1 MSSETLSQ
9 EEIDLL
15 FDGQRAPAPAARRT
29 RPPDVQVYDF
39 RRPSRISK
47 DRQRSLEAMYDLLA
61 KTLEN
66 WLTGRV
72 RSQVEMNLLEVQQ
85 FSFGEFVMSLPTPC
99 SSFVFDIADSGGQQ
113 GVIDFGPELA
123 FYLVDRLLGGSGP
136 PVVLEQALTPLERTM
151 VWIAAERITNLLSE
165 IWRDHVKLDLELSRF
180 ESIPDMLQIA
190 NREDPVLVANIEV
203 SADGMRSPLLVCLPF
218 GVLEKFFTTSGC
230 SGSTGRAARTGIGS
244 STGARSRRRCGRRG
258 CRSPRGC
265 RNSSCLSN
273 SSPRCVPAACCCRGT
288 RRTRKWRSSSR
299 GRSGIGRRCGA
310 RDGSWPCASPTSSEV
325 APWRRRTTLEAG

>member
-136 PVVLEQALTPLERTM
+136 PVVLERALTPLERTM

-218 GVLEKFFTTSGC
+218 GVLEKFFTTSGVQRIHRPRGADRDREFDRRAIEASVRQTRVPVSARLPEFELSIEQLSTLRPGSVLL
-230 SGSTGRAARTGIGS
+230 SGHPSDAEVEVFIAGQKRYRAAVRRTGRKLAVCITDE
-244 STGARSRRRCGRRG
+244 
-258 CRSPRGC
+258 
-265 RNSSCLSN
+265 L
-273 SSPRCVPAACCCRGT
+273 
-288 RRTRKWRSSSR
+288 
-299 GRSGIGRRCGA
+299 
-310 RDGSWPCASPTSSEV
+310 
-325 APWRRRTTLEAG
+325 